1 MPRHH
6 TNRKPPTHSTAA
18 VIPTAADTVGIS
30 VDDAGGAAVVTTIAV
45 LMKGVGGRPNVVGSV
60 ATDVVVASV
69 SVVVGVV
76 VSSRVGVGVGFG
88 VGFGTGCEAVVVP
101 AGGRAD
107 V

>member
-1 MPRHH
+1 
-6 TNRKPPTHSTAA
+6 